1 MARTVEEIQQRRG
14 LRASG
19 NGHRPDGRLPLGSGA
34 GRSTDRV
41 QDGAAHGGP
50 IAGSVTQGVHAPIS
64 HVETILLATDGTAAS
79 SAAGEQAI
87 QLAAALRARLLVVS
101 VDTSR
106 APIDVP
112 APSREAVGLSDRRT
126 SMVTAAERLVQQARS
141 AGAEATFL
149 VWEGEPG
156 ETIVTAADSERAD
169 LIVVGTHGRGS
180 IGRFLIGS
188 VSDYVVRHA
197 HCPVLVVRPPE
208 GSSAS

>member
-1 MARTVEEIQQRRG
+1 MAQTVEEIQPRRG
-14 LRASG
+14 DGRRASVAMAVVTDDRRSS
-19 NGHRPDGRLPLGSGA
+19 NGALHGVAADGPATGSDSARL
-34 GRSTDRV
+34 
-41 QDGAAHGGP
+41 
-50 IAGSVTQGVHAPIS
+50 HAPIS

-79 SAAGEQAI
+79 RAAGEQAI
-87 QLAAALRARLLVVS
+87 QLAAALRARLLVMS
-101 VDTSR
+101 VEPSR

-112 APSREAVGLSDRRT
+112 APSRETAGLSDRRT
-126 SMVTAAERLVQQARS
+126 ALVTAAERIVQQARS

-149 VWEGEPG
+149 VWEGDPG

>member
-1 MARTVEEIQQRRG
+1 MAQTVEEIQPRRG
-14 LRASG
+14 DGRRASVAMAVVTDDRRSS
-19 NGHRPDGRLPLGSGA
+19 NGALHGVAADGPVTGSDSARL
-34 GRSTDRV
+34 
-41 QDGAAHGGP
+41 
-50 IAGSVTQGVHAPIS
+50 HAPIS

-79 SAAGEQAI
+79 RAAGEQAI
-87 QLAAALRARLLVVS
+87 QLAAALRARLLVMS
-101 VDTSR
+101 VEPSR

-112 APSREAVGLSDRRT
+112 APSRETAGLSDRRT
-126 SMVTAAERLVQQARS
+126 ALVTAAERIVQQARS

-149 VWEGEPG
+149 VWEGDPG

>member
-1 MARTVEEIQQRRG
+1 MAQTVEEIQPRRG
-14 LRASG
+14 DGRRASVAVAVVTDDRRSS
-19 NGHRPDGRLPLGSGA
+19 NGAP
-34 GRSTDRV
+34 
-41 QDGAAHGGP
+41 GGP
-50 IAGSVTQGVHAPIS
+50 AEGSATGSDSARLHAPIS

-79 SAAGEQAI
+79 RAAGEQAI
-87 QLAAALRARLLVVS
+87 QLAAALRARLLVMS
-101 VDTSR
+101 VEPSR

-112 APSREAVGLSDRRT
+112 APSRETAGLSDRRT
-126 SMVTAAERLVQQARS
+126 ALVTAAERIVQQARS

-149 VWEGEPG
+149 VWEGDPG